1 VIEAARVSCLVD
13 RLWLQLWL
21 SDSHGGL
28 SCILGCK
35 TAKRLPV
42 EPLGGYPPVILVDQ
56 SFERRWR
63 LIVLFAAMLEEL
75 INQYNWW
82 VSTKRLHMKT
92 LGSFAAQDAAQATLA
107 ITERKL
113 KLNNSSKCVCGL
125 FHDVFRCFTLNQ
137 KAGGRPEGYRPSQK
151 SLRSCLDTFKDLE
164 LLKKGKKL
172 YKNNNIQWTF
182 DIPKATAE
190 VEIWSERHTRSN
202 SPGQGRRP
210 NADRIDDAESNRD
223 YYANTAFPMSQITA
237 PRGDSLLDRWIV
249 DPGSNIHI
257 CNLTYF
263 N

>member
-1 VIEAARVSCLVD
+1 M
-13 RLWLQLWL
+13 RLQ
-21 SDSHGGL
+21 
-28 SCILGCK
+28 
-35 TAKRLPV
+35 
-42 EPLGGYPPVILVDQ
+42 
-56 SFERRWR
+56 
-63 LIVLFAAMLEEL
+63 
-75 INQYNWW
+75 
-82 VSTKRLHMKT
+82 MKT
-92 LGSFAAQDAAQATLA
+92 LGSFAAQDVAQATLA
-107 ITERKL
+107 ITERKP